1 MGRLCSMPSVMGP
14 VLKFAQEHLGI
25 GVGSGCGEPLTPP
38 SICNGRHRDRS
49 SLGEPIFQIGV
60 LRVTLCE
67 AGPDVKSR
75 SSSSL

>member
-1 MGRLCSMPSVMGP
+1 L
-14 VLKFAQEHLGI
+14 A
-25 GVGSGCGEPLTPP
+25 PP

-49 SLGEPIFQIGV
+49 TLREPIFQIGV